1 MKKNYLAVLAAIFIF
16 GCAQQPEI
24 SDYENGIEAAKDE
37 QYEEAISYFI
47 SAASSEQDKNIVA
60 SALYNAGFCYGIE
73 ENFESEIEYYK
84 KALEA
89 SDSFQPALYD
99 LGVYYKENNDIE
111 NSLKMFNRLID
122 VNPFHEG
129 SFYMMGLIYKQ
140 SGDLQ
145 KSEEYL
151 KKAAEL
157 GSPEAQA
164 EINKK

>member
-1 MKKNYLAVLAAIFIF
+1 
-16 GCAQQPEI
+16 
-24 SDYENGIEAAKDE
+24 
-37 QYEEAISYFI
+37 
-47 SAASSEQDKNIVA
+47 
-60 SALYNAGFCYGIE
+60 
-73 ENFESEIEYYK
+73 
-84 KALEA
+84 LEA